1 MGACCLD
8 FPAKLKAIR
17 VDEALTQTEFCQV
30 LDLSLSSQK
39 KYEAGIIEVGITPL
53 LKIVNHPRFMKYTLW
68 LMTGRDAPLCGQV
81 TPAAYR
87 GPASEVP
94 MSLPAKLNAVRMR
107 EKLTLMEMATVLDFK
122 LSDYKNAELER
133 NPEISAAVLMKVT
146 GHPRFKKY
154 SLWLM
159 TGDTAP
165 EAGQISPV

>member
-1 MGACCLD
+1 MGGDCLD

-39 KYEAGIIEVGITPL
+39 KYEAGIIEVGISPL

-87 GPASEVP
+87 APVSDELL
-94 MSLPAKLNAVRMR
+94 SLPAKLNAVRVK
-107 EKLTLMEMATVLDFK
+107 EGLSLTDMATVLDFK
-122 LSDYKNAELER
+122 LSDYKLAELER
-133 NPEISAAVLMKVT
+133 NPELSAAVLLRVT

-159 TGDTAP
+159 TGEIAL
-165 EAGQISPV
+165 EAGQVSPV